1 MKQKDSFLKGF
12 ITCFIITLIIWS
24 LYTYLNT
31 TPIHIRWGSKFNIF
45 LILFILL
52 SGAFAYFSE
61 GVTQKKTIYSV
72 LIASG
77 LLVVSN
83 IIFFCITTPLFHS
96 SDYRDL
102 IGNVEEKKFE
112 KDVSHVDLKELPT
125 IDKELARNYADKKL
139 GEIPAL
145 GSQMEVGDLTIQ
157 QIRGKLYY
165 VAPLEHT
172 GIFKWFENS
181 KGTKG
186 FIKVSATDSQ
196 DVELVT
202 SVKGKDVNLKY
213 LPSSY
218 FNSNLY
224 RHVYLNHPTK
234 GVKGYTF
241 ELDDEGNPYWVAS
254 VYKRTIGRSGEVITG
269 TLVIDPQTGKM
280 KEYSIKDTPKW
291 VDIIQ
296 PKSTIADY
304 LDYWGEYVHG
314 YINFSNQD
322 KLETTEGMQVIYNNG
337 ECYFY
342 TGISSVGK
350 DESTVGFVLA
360 NTRTG
365 KTSFYKVSGATE
377 TASMQS
383 AEGSVQQLR
392 YTATFPI
399 LINVQNEPTYFLTL
413 KDKKGLVKSYAMVNV
428 ENYNIVAI
436 GDSLQATLNNYVKSL
451 AGKSSHTNLNSNGL
465 ERSEVGTIER
475 IGSLTNENGQV
486 FYILLKEKPNTLL
499 MVPSS
504 ISKELPLSKEGDK
517 VKFSYIELPNMSGI
531 TAKEFGNENMDIK

>member
-1 MKQKDSFLKGF
+1 MNVFLLIFIFFSGMFSYLYKDIDKGKIFSVGTIAFCFLILSNVIF
-12 ITCFIITLIIWS
+12 FCM
-24 LYTYLNT
+24 T
-31 TPIHIRWGSKFNIF
+31 TPI
-45 LILFILL
+45 
-52 SGAFAYFSE
+52 
-61 GVTQKKTIYSV
+61 
-72 LIASG
+72 
-77 LLVVSN
+77 
-83 IIFFCITTPLFHS
+83 FHS
-96 SDYRDL
+96 KDYREL
-102 IGNVEEKKFE
+102 IGKVEEKKFE
-112 KDVSHVDLKELPT
+112 KDVSNVDLKELPT
-125 IDKELARNYADKKL
+125 IDKDLARNYADKKL

-157 QIRGKLYY
+157 QIKGKLYY

-172 GIFKWFENS
+172 GIFKWFKNS

-186 FIKVSATDSQ
+186 YIKVSATDSQ
-196 DVELVT
+196 DVQLVT
-202 SVKGKDVNLKY
+202 SLKGKDINLKY
-213 LPSSY
+213 LPSAY

-224 RHVYLNHPTK
+224 RHAYMNNPTK
-234 GVKGYTF
+234 GLKGYTF

-254 VYKRTIGRSGEVITG
+254 VHKRVIGRSGEVVSG
-269 TLVIDPQTGKM
+269 TLIIDAQTGKM

-296 PKSTIADY
+296 PKSTVADY

-314 YINFSNQD
+314 YINFSNED
-322 KLETTEGMQVIYNNG
+322 KLKTTEGMQVVYNNG

-350 DESTVGFVLA
+350 DESTVGFVLV

-365 KTSFYKVSGATE
+365 KTNFYKVSGATE

-399 LINVQNEPTYFLTL
+399 LINVQSEPTYFLTL
-413 KDKKGLVKSYAMVNV
+413 KDKKGLVKSYGMVNV
-428 ENYNIVAI
+428 ENYNLVAV
-436 GDSLQATLNNYVKSL
+436 GDTLQDTLNNYIKSL
-451 AGKSSHTNLNSNGL
+451 AGKGSHTDLKSTGV
-465 ERSEVGTIER
+465 EKKEIGTIER
-475 IGSLTNENGQV
+475 IGSITNENRQV
-486 FYILLKEKPNTLL
+486 FYILLKERPNTLL

-517 VKFSYIELPNMSGI
+517 VKYTYIDLPNMSGI
-531 TAKEFGNENMDIK
+531 TVKEFENENMDIK